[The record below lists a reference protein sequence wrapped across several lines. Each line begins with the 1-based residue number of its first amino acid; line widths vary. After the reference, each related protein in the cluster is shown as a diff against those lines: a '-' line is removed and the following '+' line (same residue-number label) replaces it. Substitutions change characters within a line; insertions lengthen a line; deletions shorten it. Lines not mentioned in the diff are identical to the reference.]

1 MDSIKEDKLL
11 FSSSKQKRKTWLKIY
26 ANRTIHFAG
35 PVNSYGITIP
45 TRLKDWINFP
55 TNRKES
61 IALICDYEIKNTST
75 KESIYKGITS
85 RMYFNG
91 YRSYIKPER
100 IEEKQ
105 KIIFESKRKNKIIQC
120 KFSLQSNKHLQAKEL
135 FNKANKI
142 VEPISLSVIQK
153 SKPLIVF
160 NYKSKEVSI
169 YQDHQGFIYIKA
181 TGRLDKFGDFRINN
195 YVEHFI
201 KDWFTTE
208 EYYYASLNG
217 KEAIVVPSKNQSRKR
232 RGGDITK
239 SLNFP
244 YYGNVQEAEVVFS
257 SQTMKLTQKA
267 EEVISTKA
275 LLEEALVPIKGFLP
289 NVWKTE
295 QHKDK
300 EFANSIKTML
310 QQLSKTTQTIHHF
323 SETLI
328 EIEPKQDNILGLKH
342 CFDHLIINTLESKP
356 IIFICET
363 ISSLTSSNKHR
374 ILVEEVSQLYYF
386 SKLFG
391 KNCFSILFVNDD
403 FNVEDC
409 ETTLNHYSLASNV
422 LILDKNQIN
431 RCFKHPENLL
441 CIIKEFHSKVTK
453 LHKNP
458 ENTIHPITT
467 EIVAIFQLH
476 NEAFKI
482 LEDMFTEVKPN
493 TVTIPT
499 YCKLMGITQKDFHF
513 LYKKGKQKKN
523 HNKYLKMFT
532 ADNQSTLLVNKNSN
546 FILTKHISGLLYIHY
561 TLVEEQA
568 VALVTK
574 KQTLSSLLPV
584 QKKLKL
590 KLPPTIKIG
599 RILRNNENSLELQ
612 IAEELSIKGYSIQ
625 KNVVFYFTDRTF
637 EIDIIAHTK
646 EELLFISCKDRSS
659 VIDRAQAEKFLHL
672 SIYMLFFVSSI
683 CQIQFSQ
690 LYFRANPTYSRL
702 LKNKY
707 HKTIWGERVQ
717 IFIID

>member
-1 MDSIKEDKLL
+1 MDSLRNNKLL
-11 FSSSKQKRKTWLKIY
+11 FASNKKKRKTWLKVYTNGKIC
-26 ANRTIHFAG
+26 FAG
-35 PVNSYGITIP
+35 PVNSYGIKVP
-45 TRLKDWINFP
+45 ARLKEWISFP
-55 TNRKES
+55 TNRKEN
-61 IALICDYEIKNTST
+61 LTLTCDFIVNDTLTNDILYKDITST
-75 KESIYKGITS
+75 
-85 RMYFNG
+85 MYFNG
-91 YRSYIKPER
+91 YCCYIKPR
-100 IEEKQ
+100 NYKEKQ
-105 KIIFESKRKNKIIQC
+105 EIIFESKRKRKIVQC
-120 KFSLQSNKHLQAKEL
+120 NFVLQKNNQVQVKEL
-135 FNKANKI
+135 LYEVNKI
-142 VEPISLSVIQK
+142 VEPISLSVIRK
-153 SKPLIVF
+153 SKPLIAF

-195 YVEHFI
+195 YVEYFI
-201 KDWFTTE
+201 EDWFTTE

-244 YYGNVQEAEVVFS
+244 YYGNVQEVEVVFS
-257 SQTMKLTQKA
+257 SPTMKFTEKA
-267 EEVISTKA
+267 EEVISTKI
-275 LLEEALVPIKGFLP
+275 LLEEAQVPIKGLLP

-300 EFANSIKTML
+300 VFADSIKTML
-310 QQLSKTTQTIHHF
+310 QQLSKTTQTILHS
-323 SETLI
+323 SEALI
-328 EIEPKQDNILGLKH
+328 EIETKQDNTLGLKH
-342 CFDHLIINTLESKP
+342 CFDHLIINTQESKP
-356 IIFICET
+356 IIYFCET
-363 ISSLTSSNKHR
+363 ISSLTSSNRQR
-374 ILVEEVSQLYYF
+374 ILVEEVAQLYYF

-391 KNCFSILFVNDD
+391 KNCFSILFANDD
-403 FNVEDC
+403 FTSDDS
-409 ETTLNHYSLASNV
+409 ETALNYYSLASSV
-422 LILDKNQIN
+422 LILDRNQIN
-431 RCFKHPENLL
+431 KCITHPEDFL
-441 CIIKEFHSKVTK
+441 CIVKEFHNKITK
-453 LHKNP
+453 MHKNP

-467 EIVAIFQLH
+467 EIVAITQLH

-482 LEDMFTEVKPN
+482 LKGMFTEVKPN
-493 TVTIPT
+493 TATIPT

-513 LYKKGKQKKN
+513 LYKKGIQKKN

-532 ADNQSTLLVNKNSN
+532 TDNQSTLLVNKNTN

-568 VALVTK
+568 IALVTK

-599 RILRNNENSLELQ
+599 RILKTNGNHLELQ

-625 KNVVFYFTDRTF
+625 KNVVFYFADRTF
-637 EIDIIAHTK
+637 EIDIIAYTK

-683 CQIQFSQ
+683 CQIHFSQ

-717 IFIID
+717 VFIID

>member
-26 ANRTIHFAG
+26 ANGTIHFAG

-61 IALICDYEIKNTST
+61 ITLICDYEIKNTST

-91 YRSYIKPER
+91 YRSYIKPVR

-105 KIIFESKRKNKIIQC
+105 KIIFESKRKNKIVQC

-142 VEPISLSVIQK
+142 VATIHFSIVQEL
-153 SKPLIVF
+153 KPLIIF

-169 YQDHQGFIYIKA
+169 YRDHQGFIYIKA
-181 TGRLDKFGDFRINN
+181 TGRLDRFGDFRINN
-195 YVEHFI
+195 YVDYFI
-201 KDWFTTE
+201 EDWFTTE

-217 KEAIVVPSKNQSRKR
+217 KDAIVVPSKNQSRNR

-239 SLNFP
+239 SLIFP
-244 YYGNVQEAEVVFS
+244 YYGNLQETEVVFS
-257 SQTMKLTQKA
+257 SPTMKLTQKA
-267 EEVISTKA
+267 EEVISTKT
-275 LLEEALVPIKGFLP
+275 LLEEAQVPIRGFLP

-300 EFANSIKTML
+300 EFADSIKTML
-310 QQLSKTTQTIHHF
+310 QQLSKTTQTILHS
-323 SETLI
+323 SEALI
-328 EIEPKQDNILGLKH
+328 EIEPKRDNTLGLKH

-363 ISSLTSSNKHR
+363 ISSLTSSNRQR
-374 ILVEEVSQLYYF
+374 ILVEEVAQLYYF

-403 FNVEDC
+403 FTADDND
-409 ETTLNHYSLASNV
+409 TALNYYSLASKV
-422 LILDKNQIN
+422 LILDRNQIN
-431 RCFKHPENLL
+431 RCMTHPEEFLR
-441 CIIKEFHSKVTK
+441 IIWEHHSKITK
-453 LHKNP
+453 LYKNP

-467 EIVAIFQLH
+467 EIVSTSQLH
-476 NEAFKI
+476 NEAYRI
-482 LEDMFTEVKPN
+482 LIDMFTEVKSN
-493 TVTIPT
+493 TITIPT

-513 LYKKGKQKKN
+513 LYKKGTQKKN
-523 HNKYLKMFT
+523 YYKYLKMFT
-532 ADNQSTLLVNKNSN
+532 TDYQSTLLVNKNTN
-546 FILTKHISGLLYIHY
+546 FILTKHIIGLLYIHY

-568 VALVTK
+568 VALVSN
-574 KQTLSSLLPV
+574 KQSLSSLLPV
-584 QKKLKL
+584 QMKFKL

-599 RILRNNENSLELQ
+599 RILRNNGNSLELQ
-612 IAEELSIKGYSIQ
+612 IAEKLLAYGYSIQ
-625 KNVVFYFTDRTF
+625 KNVVFYFADRTF
-637 EIDIIAHTK
+637 EVDIIAQTK
-646 EELLFISCKDRSS
+646 EELLFISCKDRST
-659 VIDRAQAEKFLHL
+659 VKDRAQAEKFLHL

-683 CQIQFSQ
+683 CQIQSSQ
-690 LYFRANPTYSRL
+690 LYFRANPTYKNL
-702 LKNKY
+702 LKNLY
-707 HKTIWGERVQ
+707 HKTKWGERVQ
-717 IFIID
+717 VFIID